1 MQPRSQRQKETR
13 GWSRI
18 SRLSKVDSGH
28 AECSYGLQKFKQGLV
43 LGAWCNHVHRDSKRH
58 AVGAELVVFQR
69 VILGTLNV
77 LPNVSC
83 TPVRLNCL
91 TCLCVHV
98 NSVHSWYRTP
108 NASRKACA

>member
-43 LGAWCNHVHRDSKRH
+43 LGATTFTGTARDM
-58 AVGAELVVFQR
+58 
-69 VILGTLNV
+69 
-77 LPNVSC
+77 
-83 TPVRLNCL
+83 RLEQN
-91 TCLCVHV
+91 
-98 NSVHSWYRTP
+98 
-108 NASRKACA
+108 